1 MIPSP
6 GCRIQ
11 SGSQMGLWDEDIF
24 RLPQS
29 ETVPAVCAVPPKRRV
44 WPRVGLDP
52 EMGRDSEGE
61 GAGQSRQA

>member
-1 MIPSP
+1 MGPERAPGSQRQPVIPSP

-29 ETVPAVCAVPPKRRV
+29 ETVPAVCRATQ
-44 WPRVGLDP
+44 
-52 EMGRDSEGE
+52 EEGVAKG
-61 GAGQSRQA
+61 GA